1 MAKFFRVEICLM
13 TSFPRSMKDWMRQW
27 GKLSSKRVS
36 FFLKLMSVEGFTTL
50 PPLMSAGLLFLTY
63 LTWVS
68 YEVTSSS

>member
-1 MAKFFRVEICLM
+1 
-13 TSFPRSMKDWMRQW
+13 MKDWMRQW